1 MSQRGTTPRGPGE
14 PGVRGK
20 PGLNSRAIIDACRPY
35 EWAKD
40 FPPVSGA
47 SPELKEKVLERFGG
61 YLKG

>member
-1 MSQRGTTPRGPGE
+1 MPSTRVSTP
-14 PGVRGK
+14 
-20 PGLNSRAIIDACRPY
+20 RAIIDASRPY

-47 SPELKEKVLERFGG
+47 SSELKEKVLEKYGE